1 MDTDPVHQSR
11 GDRKMTHHFENAL
24 IGEALVGEG
33 PEIAHIDLVIG
44 RKGSAV
50 EQAFVSALASP
61 RMGHTPLLA
70 VLEPNLQPKPAT
82 LMVNKVTINS
92 ASQALLMF
100 GPAQTAVA
108 KAVMDSVAEG
118 TIPEAD
124 AEDLLIIVSVFI
136 EWDAEDRKKVQEY
149 NYRATKLAI
158 ERAMRGEPTV
168 KEALAKKDSA
178 KHPFA

>member
-1 MDTDPVHQSR
+1 
-11 GDRKMTHHFENAL
+11 MTQHFEKAL

-33 PEIAHIDLVIG
+33 PEVAHIDLVIG
-44 RKGSAV
+44 RKGSTV
-50 EQAFVSALASP
+50 EQAFVTALASP

-70 VLEPNLQPKPAT
+70 VLEPNLIPKPAT
-82 LMVNKVTINS
+82 LMVNKVTITN
-92 ASQALLMF
+92 ASQALLIF
-100 GPAQTAVA
+100 GPAQ
-108 KAVMDSVAEG
+108 AVMDSVADG
-118 TIPEAD
+118 TIPEGD

-136 EWDAEDRKKVQEY
+136 EWDAEDKKKVRDY

-158 ERAMRGEPTV
+158 ERAMGGEPTV